1 MFQERLKKIKEQR
14 IASEQLLLESN
25 IQKFV
30 NFDIEKR
37 LEENEETAE
46 KSLRSLKI
54 GGYVAGTY
62 LLGAVGTVAFGASII
77 ATGGTSSL
85 FAGAILIGGASA
97 VTLPILGELLMT
109 SSFIFKDKKSHNLDL
124 VQFELDDLKRTVEES
139 AVNQK
144 TTVTDYF
151 KATKESLKSL
161 FSKLKNELKNDYN
174 NIFKP
179 LSQEKILDRIKQMQ
193 DSKQDFINSSK
204 LKI

>member
-37 LEENEETAE
+37 LEENEATAE
-46 KSLRSLKI
+46 KSLKSLKI

-77 ATGGTSSL
+77 ATGGTSAL
-85 FAGAILIGGASA
+85 FAGAMLIGGSSA
-97 VTLPILGELLMT
+97 VTLPILGELLD
-109 SSFIFKDKKSHNLDL
+109 SASFIFKDVKSHNLDL
-124 VQFELDDLKRTVEES
+124 VQNELSQLKKTVEDS

-151 KATKESLKSL
+151 KATKESLKSS
-161 FSKLKNELKNDYN
+161 FSKLKNELKNDYD

-179 LSQEKILDRIKQMQ
+179 LSQEKILDRIKQMK
-193 DSKQDFINSSK
+193 DSQQNFINSSK
-204 LKI
+204 LKM